1 MQTRINAETAEQ
13 IVRTVS
19 DISGRDINFISPDG
33 MIIASTDKK
42 RVGTYHEIGH
52 RAAAEGKDLEAEETD
67 TFRGTKAGVNLPFL
81 WKGETIAVIGITGKP
96 DEVRKY
102 AQLAQRITRL
112 ILKERELELLDRS
125 RQAQA
130 GYIVRQLLQGE
141 TARSGFYAD
150 YLQKNGFDEHSML
163 RMVAARISTRY
174 NPANLTLA
182 EEEIYRVFRSGG
194 SPLYTFLYPDQY
206 VLILKE
212 RSYRDMRG
220 VLEKLA
226 WDMKNFL
233 AVGVGSAEKLPDI
246 SRSYRSAMLAASA
259 ASPGIL
265 AEYDRLHTE
274 LLLGT
279 LSDEAMELYV
289 RRVLS
294 HLSEKDIQYL
304 DAYFR
309 SNCSLKEA
317 AAELYIHKNTLQYR
331 LDRVRDL
338 SGYDPRFFADAAD
351 LMLALKCR
359 SLLQRHH

>member
-52 RAAAEGKDLEAEETD
+52 RAAAEGKDLKAEETD

-81 WKGETIAVIGITGKP
+81 WK
-96 DEVRKY
+96 
-102 AQLAQRITRL
+102 
-112 ILKERELELLDRS
+112 
-125 RQAQA
+125 
-130 GYIVRQLLQGE
+130 GE

-233 AVGVGSAEKLPDI
+233 AVGVGSAEMLPDI

-279 LSDEAMELYV
+279 LSEEAMELYV

-294 HLSEKDIQYL
+294 NLTEKDIQYL
-304 DAYFR
+304 EVYFR

-359 SLLQRHH
+359 MLLQGKH

>member
-1 MQTRINAETAEQ
+1 MQTRINAAMAEQ

-52 RAAAEGKDLEAEETD
+52 WAAAEGKNLEAEETD
-67 TFRGTKAGVNLPFL
+67 QFRGTKAGVNLPFL
-81 WKGETIAVIGITGKP
+81 WKGETVAVIGITGKP

-141 TARSGFYAD
+141 TDRSDFYND
-150 YLQKNGFDEHSML
+150 YLQKHDFDEHSML
-163 RMVAARISTRY
+163 RMIAARISTRY

-206 VLILKE
+206 VLILEEKSYKGL
-212 RSYRDMRG
+212 RSA
-220 VLEKLA
+220 LEKLA
-226 WDMKNFL
+226 EEMKDFL
-233 AVGVGSAEKLPDI
+233 SVGVGSAEKIADI

-259 ASPGIL
+259 ASPGLL

-279 LSDEAMELYV
+279 LSAEVMELYV

-294 HLSEKDIQYL
+294 KLSEKDMQYL
-304 DAYFR
+304 EVYFR
-309 SNCSLKEA
+309 RNCSLKTA
-317 AAELYIHKNTLQYR
+317 AADLYIHKNTLQYR

-338 SGYDPRFFADAAD
+338 SGYDPRLFADAAD

-359 SLLQRHH
+359 ALLEKRP

>member
-1 MQTRINAETAEQ
+1 
-13 IVRTVS
+13 
-19 DISGRDINFISPDG
+19 
-33 MIIASTDKK
+33 
-42 RVGTYHEIGH
+42 
-52 RAAAEGKDLEAEETD
+52 
-67 TFRGTKAGVNLPFL
+67 
-81 WKGETIAVIGITGKP
+81 
-96 DEVRKY
+96 
-102 AQLAQRITRL
+102 
-112 ILKERELELLDRS
+112 
-125 RQAQA
+125 
-130 GYIVRQLLQGE
+130 
-141 TARSGFYAD
+141 
-150 YLQKNGFDEHSML
+150 
-163 RMVAARISTRY
+163 
-174 NPANLTLA
+174 
-182 EEEIYRVFRSGG
+182 
-194 SPLYTFLYPDQY
+194 
-206 VLILKE
+206 
-212 RSYRDMRG
+212 
-220 VLEKLA
+220 
-226 WDMKNFL
+226 
-233 AVGVGSAEKLPDI
+233 
-246 SRSYRSAMLAASA
+246 MLAASA